1 MTDRK
6 PVADAFRIFM
16 GGSLTQAET
25 DALDTFL
32 DKFRPRVVVPA
43 DNPFEAALTE
53 VLKHEGGYADHPR
66 DPGGRTMLG
75 VTQRTWEDWTGKLA
89 SESEMRSLTREKVA
103 PLYRKNYWDA
113 VKGDEL
119 PGALALCVFD
129 FAVNAGPGRAARYL
143 QKTVGAAQD
152 GQIGPATLAAV
163 DAYVTNN
170 GVAAAVRAFQDAR
183 RAFYRQLS
191 TFQTFGKG
199 WLRRVDE
206 VESAALRLVK

>member
-1 MTDRK
+1 MSDRK

-75 VTQRTWEDWTGKLA
+75 SLSALGRT
-89 SESEMRSLTREKVA
+89 
-103 PLYRKNYWDA
+103 
-113 VKGDEL
+113 
-119 PGALALCVFD
+119 
-129 FAVNAGPGRAARYL
+129 
-143 QKTVGAAQD
+143 
-152 GQIGPATLAAV
+152 GPASLPAKAKC
-163 DAYVTNN
+163 AP
-170 GVAAAVRAFQDAR
+170 
-183 RAFYRQLS
+183 
-191 TFQTFGKG
+191 
-199 WLRRVDE
+199 
-206 VESAALRLVK
+206 